1 MSKDLAFL
9 NPIKIVKL
17 LLSFFCIIGVQAQ
30 FSLSSKVI
38 DSLEYKIDSIV
49 QFGIRQKAYPGAQVL
64 IFKNDSIRLNKSYGF
79 HTYDSIVRVEN
90 YHLYDLASVTKI
102 LASTLAFM
110 KLYEIY
116 DIDLDSKVADYIPLI
131 KNTNKRNSTFREVLS
146 HQAGWLPYIEHQNTV
161 RRKNGKLRTR
171 TLSPR
176 QSKRYPDA
184 LSDSLFI
191 HKNYYRK
198 IMRRIKKTPVEK
210 IGEYRYSGLLFFLL
224 PEMIKKISGQDFDK
238 FLDSHFY
245 DPMGIERLTF
255 NPSFDYQKKEIVP
268 TEIDSLF
275 RKTLVHGWVHDE
287 AAGLMGGVSGNAGL
301 FASAS
306 SLAKILEMFLNG
318 GKFGGKEYLKPETL
332 DLFSSRAY
340 TEKDNRRGLGFDKP
354 SLDTIPSERYPS
366 EKCTPESYGH
376 SGFTGNLVW
385 VDPIHQCFIIF
396 LSNRVYPT
404 REQKNLYRLKIR
416 GSILDIAIEED

>member
-1 MSKDLAFL
+1 LNRNLTLLNLSK
-9 NPIKIVKL
+9 NVKL
-17 LLSFFCIIGVQAQ
+17 FLSFFSFLALQAQ
-30 FSLSSKVI
+30 YPLSYNVV

-90 YHLYDLASVTKI
+90 HHLYDLASVTKV

-116 DIDLDSKVADYIPLI
+116 DIDIDSRVADYIPLI

-161 RRKNGKLRTR
+161 RRKNGKLKPR
-171 TLSPR
+171 TLSTR
-176 QSKRYPDA
+176 QSKRYPQA

-191 HKNYYRK
+191 HRKYTKK
-198 IMRRIKKTPVEK
+198 IMRRIKKTPIEK

-224 PEMIKKISGQDFDK
+224 PEMVEKISGQKFDE

-255 NPSFDYQKKEIVP
+255 NPSYDFIKKEIVP
-268 TEIDSLF
+268 TEMDSLF

-301 FASAS
+301 FSSAS
-306 SLAKILEMFLNG
+306 SLAKLLEMFLNDG
-318 GKFGGKEYLKPETL
+318 QFRGKEYLKPETL
-332 DLFSSRAY
+332 NFFSSRAY
-340 TEKDNRRGLGFDKP
+340 FEKDNRRGLGFDKP

-366 EKCTPESYGH
+366 ERCAPESYGH

-385 VDPIHQCFIIF
+385 VDPIHQCFMIF

-416 GSILDIAIEED
+416 GSILDVAIEED

>member
-1 MSKDLAFL
+1 MKKVLFL
-9 NPIKIVKL
+9 FSMLWV
-17 LLSFFCIIGVQAQ
+17 IGLQGQ
-30 FSLSSKVI
+30 DSLSVPLN
-38 DSLEYKIDSIV
+38 DTLEHKIDSIV
-49 QFGIRQKAYPGAQVL
+49 QMGIQKRAFPGAQVL
-64 IFKNDSIRLNKSYGF
+64 IYKHDSIRFNKSYGF
-79 HTYDSIVRVEN
+79 HTYDSLVRVEN
-90 YHLYDLASVTKI
+90 HHLYDLASVTKI

-110 KLYEIY
+110 KLYERY
-116 DIDLDSKVADYIPLI
+116 KIDLDQKVAGFIPMI
-131 KNTNKRNSTFREVLS
+131 KNTNKKNSTFREILG

-161 RRKNGKLRTR
+161 RRKNGKLKSR
-171 TLSPR
+171 TLSSK
-176 QSKRYPDA
+176 QSKRYPNP

-191 HKNYYRK
+191 HRKYEKK
-198 IMRRIKKTPVEK
+198 IMRRIKKTPVEN
-210 IGEYRYSGLLFFLL
+210 IGDYRYSGLWFFLL
-224 PEMIKKISGQDFDK
+224 PDMVQRMSGKSFDQ
-238 FLDSHFY
+238 FLDTHY
-245 DPMGIERLTF
+245 YAPMGIERLTF
-255 NPSFDYQKKEIVP
+255 NPSFKYSKEEIVP

-306 SLAKILEMFLNG
+306 SLAKLLEMFLNG

-416 GSILDIAIEED
+416 GSILDVAIEED

>member
-1 MSKDLAFL
+1 MKKVLFL
-9 NPIKIVKL
+9 FSMLWV
-17 LLSFFCIIGVQAQ
+17 IGLQSQ
-30 FSLSSKVI
+30 DSLSVPLN
-38 DSLEYKIDSIV
+38 DTLEHKIDSIV
-49 QFGIRQKAYPGAQVL
+49 QMGIQKRAFPGAQVL
-64 IFKNDSIRLNKSYGF
+64 IYKHDSIRFNKSYGF
-79 HTYDSIVRVEN
+79 HTYDSLVRVEN
-90 YHLYDLASVTKI
+90 HHLYDLASVTKI

-110 KLYEIY
+110 KLYERY
-116 DIDLDSKVADYIPLI
+116 KIDLDQKVAGFIPMI
-131 KNTNKRNSTFREVLS
+131 KNTNKKNSTFREILG

-161 RRKNGKLRTR
+161 RRKNGKLKSR
-171 TLSPR
+171 TLSSK
-176 QSKRYPDA
+176 QSKRYPNP

-191 HKNYYRK
+191 HRKYEKK
-198 IMRRIKKTPVEK
+198 IMRRIKKTPVEN
-210 IGEYRYSGLLFFLL
+210 IGDYRYSGLWFFLL
-224 PEMIKKISGQDFDK
+224 PDMVQRMSGKSFDQ
-238 FLDSHFY
+238 FLDTHY
-245 DPMGIERLTF
+245 YAPMGIERLTF
-255 NPSFDYQKKEIVP
+255 NPSFKYSKEEIVP

-306 SLAKILEMFLNG
+306 SLAKLLEMFLNG

-416 GSILDIAIEED
+416 GSILDVAIEED